1 VIAMPRK
8 PQKWIRAAAPKP
20 GALHRQLGY
29 PSAKQIPDGLLKD
42 IYNSPV
48 GTKVRGHRVTTLL
61 KRRVVFAVNA
71 QKRR

>member
-1 VIAMPRK
+1 MPRK
-8 PQKWIRAAAPKP
+8 THLWIQGAAPKP
-20 GALHRQLGY
+20 GALHHQLGY
-29 PSAKQIPDGLLKD
+29 PSAKHIPVELLKD

-71 QKRR
+71 QKRRI